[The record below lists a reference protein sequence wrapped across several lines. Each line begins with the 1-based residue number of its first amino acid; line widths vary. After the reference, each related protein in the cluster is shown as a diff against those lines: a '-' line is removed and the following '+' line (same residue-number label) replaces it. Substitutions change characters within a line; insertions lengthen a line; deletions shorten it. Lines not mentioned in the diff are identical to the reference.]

1 MKHANTSGEGSM
13 AQIENGSI
21 NSEGKREHWG
31 SRIGLILAMAGNA
44 VGLGNF
50 LRFPT
55 QAASNGGGAFMIPY
69 FIAFLLLGI
78 PLMWIE
84 WGIGRYGGSIGH
96 GTVPGIFRKMAPNHR
111 WVKYIGVLG
120 VILPLFITI
129 YYNYI
134 ESWTLAYGY
143 FSITGQYQVQG
154 SDLAA
159 RRAEMKRFM
168 NEYRGIAA
176 SVKVHREVTA
186 AEIEQI
192 RTMTEPASVPAQLL
206 YNADKHGAW
215 DALNP
220 KIDQS
225 QRPFQTI
232 DLQPKYFSGVKL
244 AYLFF
249 LIAFACNFYFVY
261 RGLSSGIEQLGKIGM
276 PILFAF
282 AVILGFR
289 VLTMGT
295 PEGSAYSVA
304 DGFSFLW
311 TPRFSELS
319 SASVWL
325 AAAGQIFFTLSLGT
339 GAIHAYASYLS
350 EKDDVVLSGLAT
362 ASTNEFAEVVLGGSI
377 AIPAAVAMFGPQ
389 MTQEIAK
396 GGAFDLGFQSL
407 PMVFSSMGGG
417 MLMGALWFILLF
429 IAGITSSVA
438 LLMPAVT
445 FLKDELKWAHGK
457 AVTAVL
463 LLSGLCSHWC
473 IFYINRGVLDE
484 IDYWAGTF
492 LLVVFALIET
502 IMFLWVFGGEEAWTE
517 MHHGAD
523 MQIPSV
529 FYYIMKYVTP
539 AYVFIIML
547 AWGYQDGWG
556 TLVMQNV
563 AVVDRPFIWLTR
575 LGLLAV
581 TGLFVFFIWQ
591 RFRAEDNETIAL
603 PAVLCGLPLVVL
615 IATYP
620 GLLSIDTNALLFLVC
635 SWSFVFLL
643 AGFSIRTML
652 TVPAKVHDDFPD
664 EVENETKSSS

>member
-1 MKHANTSGEGSM
+1 MSQTQNDQPNT
-13 AQIENGSI
+13 
-21 NSEGKREHWG
+21 EGKREHWG

-96 GTVPGIFRKMAPNHR
+96 GTVPGIFHKMAPRHR

-120 VILPLFITI
+120 VILPLFITV

-143 FSITGQYQVQG
+143 FSISGKYDVQG
-154 SDLAA
+154 ADLAT

-168 NEYRGIAA
+168 NEYRGIP
-176 SVKVHREVTA
+176 STVQLHREVTVN
-186 AEIEQI
+186 EIEQV
-192 RTMTEPASVPAQLL
+192 RAFVEPASVPTQLL
-206 YNADKHGAW
+206 YNPDKHGTW
-215 DALNP
+215 DAMNP
-220 KIDQS
+220 KADQAKK
-225 QRPFQTI
+225 PFRSI
-232 DLQPKYFSGVKL
+232 ALQPKYFDGLST
-244 AYLFF
+244 AYVFF

-282 AVILGFR
+282 AVILGLR
-289 VLTMGT
+289 VLTMDT
-295 PEGSAYSVA
+295 PVGSSYSVA

-311 TPRFSELS
+311 TPRFSDLA

-350 EKDDVVLSGLAT
+350 EKDDIVLSGLAT
-362 ASTNEFAEVVLGGSI
+362 ASTNEFAEVVLGGTI
-377 AIPAAVAMFGPQ
+377 AIPAAVALFGPQ
-389 MTQEIAK
+389 MTQEIAR
-396 GGAFDLGFQSL
+396 GGSFDLGFQSL
-407 PMVFSSMGGG
+407 PMVFTQLSGG
-417 MLMGALWFILLF
+417 MLMGAMWFILLF

-463 LLSGLCSHWC
+463 LLSGVCSHWC
-473 IFYINRGVLDE
+473 IFYISRGVLDE

-492 LLVVFALIET
+492 LLVV
-502 IMFLWVFGGEEAWTE
+502 
-517 MHHGAD
+517 
-523 MQIPSV
+523 
-529 FYYIMKYVTP
+529 
-539 AYVFIIML
+539 
-547 AWGYQDGWG
+547 
-556 TLVMQNV
+556 
-563 AVVDRPFIWLTR
+563 
-575 LGLLAV
+575 
-581 TGLFVFFIWQ
+581 
-591 RFRAEDNETIAL
+591 
-603 PAVLCGLPLVVL
+603 
-615 IATYP
+615 
-620 GLLSIDTNALLFLVC
+620 
-635 SWSFVFLL
+635 
-643 AGFSIRTML
+643 
-652 TVPAKVHDDFPD
+652 
-664 EVENETKSSS
+664 